1 MIAIT
6 LVLRF
11 DDEKGAE
18 MVIAYQRLLSFRI
31 EYVSNEKHRVDFS
44 YVYMCVCVCKR
55 SGQTE
60 TGFRQ
65 MEFYIHGLFHLFS
78 MFYLLKTSLQRIP
91 WLHTE
96 NSLLVEVKVVACK
109 QIELRTV
116 RLVQV

>member
-96 NSLLVEVKVVACK
+96 NSLLVEVKVVACE